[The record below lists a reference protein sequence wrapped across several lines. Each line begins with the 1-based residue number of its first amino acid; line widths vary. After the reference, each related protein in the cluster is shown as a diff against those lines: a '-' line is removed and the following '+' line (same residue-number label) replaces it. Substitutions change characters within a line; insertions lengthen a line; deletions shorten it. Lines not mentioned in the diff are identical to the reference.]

1 MFSKRILKL
10 PKDRSLTLL
19 IGIPATGKSFL
30 ANKMKAINSKKR
42 IIISSD
48 KIRRAILDSKNTKIY
63 FNQVKEGEIWNFAE
77 RKVYDTLLNPEI
89 QDCVLDAVNMTYFSR
104 FKFIQMAKDLGLRTR
119 GILLYRPLKKILRW
133 NINRKY
139 PISESKIKHFFKH
152 FDPPVKTEFDKLIK
166 IGSLKKFQKERR
178 KMKVDILKIKV
189 SKEFF

>member
-1 MFSKRILKL
+1 MFWKRILKL
-10 PKDRSLTLL
+10 PKNRSLTLI

-30 ANKMKAINSKKR
+30 ANKMKTANSKKR

-48 KIRRAILDSKNTKIY
+48 KIRRSILDSKNTKIY
-63 FNQVKEGEIWNFAE
+63 FDQTKEGEIWE
-77 RKVYDTLLNPEI
+77 IIEKKVHETLLDPMI

-104 FKFIQMAKDLGLRTR
+104 FRFIQMTKDLGLCTR
-119 GILLYRPLKKILRW
+119 GIVLYRPLKKILKW

-166 IGSLKKFQKERR
+166 IGSVKRFLKER
-178 KMKVDILKIKV
+178 KKINLKF
-189 SKEFF
+189 SE